1 MFVRTETQSLTEIS
15 KCLSLFPTGSGKR
28 SGEVHSLWVDSEIS
42 GGGEGG
48 DGIPH
53 ITAEVIINTSC
64 TAEIS
69 TAERN

>member
-15 KCLSLFPTGSGKR
+15 KCLSLFPTGSGKQ

-42 GGGEGG
+42 EGEKN
-48 DGIPH
+48 GIPH
-53 ITAEVIINTSC
+53 ITAEVIINTSS